1 MPGAQCAR
9 SLVCS
14 VLVAHECRHHG
25 HTGKTPGIPC
35 AMVLTVS
42 FVLSPVTNSFLS
54 PSGRPIRHP
63 DLDKPALPLTPA
75 TGARTTRLHR
85 PRKRR
90 SSALCLAAHGHKVP
104 ALQTKTPRL
113 TLSAST
119 ASRPASVTIAN
130 RPSGGRDDAENL
142 PVSTRLSSANFGIS
156 EIFFAR
162 AVRCCTHTV
171 S

>member
-1 MPGAQCAR
+1 MIGGCERRIALRRATSGNERGTAPDNKSSYPRMRVSSTPRLLDSIAGASGILDHPPSRVMTIWRHNFAISRHLRPEFCLKLPALFDQRAQGMPGAQCAR

-63 DLDKPALPLTPA
+63 DLD
-75 TGARTTRLHR
+75 
-85 PRKRR
+85 
-90 SSALCLAAHGHKVP
+90 
-104 ALQTKTPRL
+104 
-113 TLSAST
+113 
-119 ASRPASVTIAN
+119 N
-130 RPSGGRDDAENL
+130 
-142 PVSTRLSSANFGIS
+142 RLSP
-156 EIFFAR
+156 
-162 AVRCCTHTV
+162 
-171 S
+171 